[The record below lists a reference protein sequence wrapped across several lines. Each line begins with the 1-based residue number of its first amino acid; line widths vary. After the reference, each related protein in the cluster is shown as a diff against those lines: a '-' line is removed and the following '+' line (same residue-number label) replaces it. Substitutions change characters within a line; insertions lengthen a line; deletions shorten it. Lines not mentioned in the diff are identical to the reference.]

1 MIKFTRRGDFSKLN
15 SYLQKRISKDK
26 RTVFDKYGQMGVNAL
41 KEATPKDT
49 GKTSES
55 WSYDVIVTDSRIS
68 ITWSN
73 SNFNN
78 GVPIAVVLQYGHAT
92 GSGGWVEGID
102 YINPALRPVFD
113 KILEKVRKET
123 SEV

>member
-1 MIKFTRRGDFSKLN
+1 MIKFTKRGDFSKLS
-15 SYLQKRISKDK
+15 SYLQKRLSNDK
-26 RTVFDKYGQMGVNAL
+26 RTKFDKYGRMGVEAL
-41 KEATPKDT
+41 REATPKDT
-49 GKTSES
+49 GRTSES
-55 WSYDVIVTDSRIS
+55 WSYDIMADDSRIS

-92 GSGGWVEGID
+92 SSGGWVEGRD
-102 YINPALRPVFD
+102 YINPALQPVFD
-113 KILEKVRKET
+113 KILEKLRKET